1 MAGAAQID
9 RSGRNASRVCRDPA
23 AAPGI
28 GQFALIESVAP
39 SVGLDVICDLTRA
52 DAVIECVLRSMSP

>member
-28 GQFALIESVAP
+28 GKFALIESVAP
-39 SVGLDVICDLTRA
+39 SVGLNVICDLRRA
-52 DAVIECVLRSMSP
+52 DAVIE